1 MNTRTKAILGLSAV
15 FLIGLLCGG
24 LAVGLFVRQSVR
36 ERENLKSAEG
46 FRAYFVDRLQL
57 TEGQR
62 DSLTHELQRAYEEI
76 AEIREGAEFQY
87 EQIFDTLTERVA
99 PILNPKQQVLLEEE
113 RRHLLPRRPHDQ
125 LRRHVREQSRSML
138 RTEQESFED
147 SAAIAALL
155 RDIPTEESK
164 GEQKHVVQGD
174 VSLKPNDSATV
185 DGDASDIDMN
195 PLPGLPG
202 ADVRAEEL
210 PRLIEFL
217 KTKLDLS
224 EDQVEQLQVILKK
237 AVRRNTWIREN
248 FQSEPRQR
256 AKRQWMNL
264 GLLVRQVNNIL
275 TEDQQNVFQELMK
288 EWKQKQK
295 VKKNGEKK

>member
-1 MNTRTKAILGLSAV
+1 M
-15 FLIGLLCGG
+15 
-24 LAVGLFVRQSVR
+24 R
-36 ERENLKSAEG
+36 ERENLRSVEG

-87 EQIFDTLTERVA
+87 EQIFDTLAQRAA
-99 PILNPKQQVLLEEE
+99 PMLNPKQQVLLEEQ
-113 RRHLLPRRPHDQ
+113 RRHLLPRRPHNQ
-125 LRRHVREQSRSML
+125 LRSRLREGRRSML
-138 RTEQESFED
+138 RTEEESLED
-147 SAAIAALL
+147 SATIAALL
-155 RDIPTEESK
+155 RDVPTEKS
-164 GEQKHVVQGD
+164 GREQKYVEQEDASV
-174 VSLKPNDSATV
+174 KPNDSVTV
-185 DGDASDIDMN
+185 DVVGETDDMN

-217 KTKLDLS
+217 KTKLDLT

-248 FQSEPRQR
+248 FQGEPRQR

-275 TEDQQNVFQELMK
+275 TEDQQNVFQELMV
-288 EWKQKQK
+288 EWKQK
-295 VKKNGEKK
+295 VKKK